1 MNVIKNRWYFLGFSA
16 ILVIASIYGLVAF
29 GLKQGIDFTG
39 GTLWQIQFTA
49 KQASST
55 TAFVLPTQESLSSF
69 LKEQG
74 VEEAVVT
81 ESGDTGVFIVK
92 TKEMSEPK
100 HQQYAKV
107 VSEKFGPITEL
118 SFESIGSVIGSELTR
133 KALWAFAINLF
144 AIGLYIA
151 YAFRKVSYPVA
162 SWKYA
167 VVTIVALFHDAII
180 PVGLFA
186 FLGHYMGVEIDTNL
200 IVAILVVVGFSVHDT
215 IVVFDRIRE
224 NLRIGKAGEEFGGL
238 VNRSINETI
247 ARSINTSLT
256 LIIVLIVLYL
266 LGAVTLK
273 WFVLAML
280 VGTVAG
286 TYSSIF
292 VASPLL
298 VVWQGRKGKK
308 S

>member
-1 MNVIKNRWYFLGFSA
+1 MNVIKHKWFFLGFSA
-16 ILVIASIYGLVAF
+16 VLVAVSVYALIAF
-29 GLKQGIDFTG
+29 GLKPGIDFTG
-39 GTLWQIQFTA
+39 GTLWQIEFTT
-49 KQASST
+49 ASST
-55 TAFVLPTQESLSSF
+55 PVMVAKADLVATLESA
-69 LKEQG
+69 G
-74 VEEAVVT
+74 VKDALVT
-81 ESGDTGVFIVK
+81 EQEGGGAFLIK
-92 TKEMSEPK
+92 TKELTEPEHQTLAKAVTEK
-100 HQQYAKV
+100 HGA
-107 VSEKFGPITEL
+107 FTEL
-118 SFESIGSVIGSELTR
+118 SFQSIGSTIGSELTK
-133 KALWAFAINLF
+133 KAFWAFGINLF

-167 VVTIVALFHDAII
+167 LITIAALFHDAII

-186 FLGHYMGVEIDTNL
+186 FLGHFAGVEIDTNL
-200 IVAILVVVGFSVHDT
+200 IVAILVVIGFSVHDT

-224 NLRIGKAGEEFGGL
+224 NLRVGKAGEEFAGL

-256 LIIVLIVLYL
+256 LIIVLVVLYL
-266 LGAVTLK
+266 LGAASLQ

-298 VVWQGRKGKK
+298 VVWQGGRK
-308 S
+308 SR